1 MKTETMEI
9 LEVLKYTLPALIV
22 FFTAYLLLRSYLKND
37 EKRRRHE
44 LKVANLGKITPV
56 KLQAYERIVLFLE
69 RISPETLILRLNEP
83 NITSSQF
90 QENMLISIRAEFEHN
105 LSQQIYISNKAWEVV
120 KSAKSNIIKIIN
132 NSAEKVKPDS
142 LSFELSKVILES
154 MMEVNK
160 SPTGVAIEF
169 LKQEMEIY
177 L

>member
-1 MKTETMEI
+1 MEI

-22 FFTAYLLLRSYLKND
+22 FLTAYLLIHSYLKND

-69 RISPETLILRLNEP
+69 RISPETLILRLSEP
-83 NITSSQF
+83 NITASQF
-90 QENMLISIRAEFEHN
+90 QENLLTSIRAEFEHN

-132 NSAEKVKPDS
+132 NSAEKVKPES

-154 MMEVNK
+154 MMEVSK
-160 SPTGVAIEF
+160 SPTTVAIEF
-169 LKQEMEIY
+169 LKKEMEVY